1 MTELLYKDESY
12 LIIGKCMEI
21 HRLLGF
27 GFKEAVYKDALELE
41 LQAEGIPFQREKR
54 FEVVYKNVVLRHH
67 YVADFVVFD
76 RIILEIKANA
86 AVHEAFTFQ
95 TVNYL
100 KASGLRLGMIINF
113 GEKSLRYHRVI
124 L

>member
-54 FEVVYKNVVLRHH
+54 FSDSWGKVGELRRPRKRWNTRVYHQPQRAWCIDYSPALQKQMGHRS
-67 YVADFVVFD
+67 AFQ
-76 RIILEIKANA
+76 AN
-86 AVHEAFTFQ
+86 
-95 TVNYL
+95 
-100 KASGLRLGMIINF
+100 
-113 GEKSLRYHRVI
+113 
-124 L
+124 